1 MRFSGAAHAAFI
13 VALAGLIGGCD
24 SMKDSKTVLFGTGS
38 GLTARLQPL
47 GGSAAN
53 GAIGFAQY
61 PGNVAMDLSIYGL
74 RVGRYRVV
82 IHAAGICTSP
92 NGFSAG
98 PPWSP
103 PGLEPPLHTQVKS
116 FVMSNDNS
124 TEVSVRLS
132 GVTLD
137 GPNSIMGRSVIIHEG
152 GEGSLEAVPNVRNG
166 RVACGVIG
174 PVQALF

>member
-1 MRFSGAAHAAFI
+1 MRFSGAVHAVVIA
-13 VALAGLIGGCD
+13 ALAGLTGGCD
-24 SMKDSKTVLFGTGS
+24 SMQDSKTVLFGTGS
-38 GLTARLQPL
+38 GLTARLVPL
-47 GGSAAN
+47 GGSAAS
-53 GAIGFAQY
+53 GAVGFGQY
-61 PGNVAMDLSIYGL
+61 PDNVAMDLSIYGL

-82 IHAAGICTSP
+82 IHTAGNCSSP

-103 PGLEPPLHTQVKS
+103 PGLAPPLDTQVKS
-116 FVMSNDNS
+116 FVIGNDVS
-124 TEVSVRLS
+124 AQVSVRLT

-137 GPNSIMGRSVIIHEG
+137 GPNSIMGRSVIVHEG
-152 GEGSLEAVPNVRNG
+152 GEGSLEAVPDVRNG

>member
-1 MRFSGAAHAAFI
+1 MRFPGAAHAAFI
-13 VALAGLIGGCD
+13 AALAGLTGGCD

-38 GLTARLQPL
+38 GLTARLVPT

-53 GAIGFAQY
+53 GAVGFAQY
-61 PGNVAMDLSIYGL
+61 PGNVAMDVSIYGL
-74 RVGRYRVV
+74 RVGPYRVV
-82 IHAAGICTSP
+82 IHTAGNCSSP

-103 PGLEPPLHTQVKS
+103 PGVEPPLDRQVGRL
-116 FVMSNDNS
+116 VMSADNS
-124 TEVSVRLS
+124 SEVSMRLT

-137 GPNSIMGRSVIIHEG
+137 GPNSIMGRSVVVHEG
-152 GEGSLEAVPNVRNG
+152 AEGSLEAVPGVRNG

-174 PVQALF
+174 PVEALF

>member
-1 MRFSGAAHAAFI
+1 MRCSGAARAVLI
-13 VALAGLIGGCD
+13 ITLAGLTDGCD

-38 GLTARLQPL
+38 GLSARLVPL
-47 GGSAAN
+47 GGSAAT
-53 GAIGFAQY
+53 GAVGFAQFQN
-61 PGNVAMDLSIYGL
+61 NVAMVVTVYGL
-74 RVGRYRVV
+74 RGGRYRAV
-82 IHAAGICTSP
+82 IHTSGICNSP

-103 PGLEPPLHTQVKS
+103 PGVLPPLDSQWGN
-116 FVMSNDNS
+116 FVMSNDVS
-124 TEVSVRLS
+124 SQVSVRLT

-137 GPNSIMGRSVIIHEG
+137 GPNGILGRSVIIHEG
-152 GEGSLEAVPNVRNG
+152 GEGSLEAVPDVRNG